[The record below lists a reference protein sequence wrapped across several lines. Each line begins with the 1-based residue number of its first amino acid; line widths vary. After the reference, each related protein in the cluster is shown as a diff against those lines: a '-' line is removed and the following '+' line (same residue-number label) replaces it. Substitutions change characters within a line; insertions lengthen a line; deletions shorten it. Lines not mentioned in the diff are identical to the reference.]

1 MDGNY
6 EWQKFRTN
14 ERGGARRWDAE
25 NSRMAER
32 GGRAR
37 SPRLSLLMVR
47 VKTALS
53 ALEKLF
59 YRNRS
64 RTAKR
69 EHLV

>member
-14 ERGGARRWDAE
+14 ERVGARRWDAE
-25 NSRMAER
+25 ISRMAGK
-32 GGRAR
+32 GGKAR

-53 ALEKLF
+53 ALENMF
-59 YRNRS
+59 YRKRS
-64 RTAKR
+64 RPSKR

>member
-14 ERGGARRWDAE
+14 ERVGARRWDADV
-25 NSRMAER
+25 SRMAER
-32 GGRAR
+32 GGKAR
-37 SPRLSLLMVR
+37 SPRLSPLMAS
-47 VKTALS
+47 VKSAFS

-64 RTAKR
+64 RTSKR

>member
-14 ERGGARRWDAE
+14 ERVGARRWDADV
-25 NSRMAER
+25 SRMAER
-32 GGRAR
+32 GGKTR
-37 SPRLSLLMVR
+37 SPRLSPLMVR
-47 VKTALS
+47 VKSVFS
-53 ALEKLF
+53 ALEQLF

-64 RTAKR
+64 RSSRR